1 MKDNDSLG
9 QGTPGSLA
17 PAHVQQLG
25 STVEVAVGAIVSRTL
40 MKNAGGSVTTFA
52 FDQGQSLSEHTAP
65 FDALVHVIDGEL
77 TVTIAGNE
85 HPLASGDAVLMPADV
100 PHAVRAPQATKFVLT
115 MLKGTSSP

>member
-1 MKDNDSLG
+1 MKDKDSKG
-9 QGTPGSLA
+9 QETPGSLA
-17 PAHVQQLG
+17 PAHVQQLA

-77 TVTIAGNE
+77 TVTIGGDEHSLAG
-85 HPLASGDAVLMPADV
+85 GDAVLMPADV
-100 PHAVRAPQATKFVLT
+100 PHAVRAPRPAKFALT
-115 MLKGTSSP
+115 MLKAQ